1 MINISSYVSY
11 YFSGGFLDYN
21 KYFINAA
28 GVLYWH
34 ATGFSYVL
42 IITIFVILGRF
53 VALTNYFYLPYD
65 FRLFVA
71 RFVIGIGVLLG
82 TIAGWFFILP
92 LTLYGFITL
101 PITLPITIWKTFDQ
115 CYG

>member
-1 MINISSYVSY
+1 MEYIK
-11 YFSGGFLDYN
+11 F
-21 KYFINAA
+21 FINAA

-42 IITIFVILGRF
+42 IITISVILGNIT
-53 VALTNYFYLPYD
+53 ANAYYLYLPYD
-65 FRLFVA
+65 FRLFLA
-71 RFVIGIGVLLG
+71 RIVIGTGVVLG

>member
-1 MINISSYVSY
+1 M
-11 YFSGGFLDYN
+11 DYI
-21 KYFINAA
+21 KFFINAA

-34 ATGFSYVL
+34 ATGFSPVL
-42 IITIFVILGRF
+42 IITISVILGNI
-53 VALTNYFYLPYD
+53 VYIGNYLNFPNDLS
-65 FRLFVA
+65 LFLA
-71 RFVIGIGVLLG
+71 RIVIGTGVVLG